1 MSRII
6 SLAAWAALLAFA
18 TPGEAQPAG
27 PHAVSGALAAPAAP
41 LTLPMNYYG
50 TRPAVEVRVNGRGPF
65 LFLIDTGAAGAP
77 ARADASLVRQLGLAQ
92 NGRTSVSDA
101 GGAAA
106 PIDRVM
112 LDRIELGGLA
122 ATGVEAYARD
132 YNGSDYLVRIDG
144 ILGLNFF
151 RDVLLTLDYGRSQV
165 RLARGALPPADGR
178 TILDYALVDGNPA
191 ITIHIGARAIQVLLD
206 SGNIRGLDMPAEWL
220 RTIPLASY
228 PRLAGTSTSVSGATS
243 LREVVLAEPL
253 RIGRYVLPN
262 PRITFSGD
270 FHEANLGSSIL
281 RAFSVTI
288 DQRNRRVRLVPVPG
302 RTPFP

>member
-6 SLAAWAALLAFA
+6 FIAAWAALLACA
-18 TPGEAQPAG
+18 TPAVSQPAA
-27 PHAVSGALAAPAAP
+27 PRSQAGALAAPAAA
-41 LTLPMNYYG
+41 LTLPMHYYG

-77 ARADASLVRQLGLAQ
+77 ARADAALVRQLGLAQ
-92 NGRTSVSDA
+92 SGRTSVSDA

-106 PIDRVM
+106 SIDRVM
-112 LDRIELGGLA
+112 LERIELGGLSA
-122 ATGVEAYARD
+122 SGVEAYARD

-191 ITIHIGARAIQVLLD
+191 ITIHIGARPLQVLLD

-228 PRLAGTSTSVSGATS
+228 PRVAGTSTSVSGSTG

-253 RIGRYVLPN
+253 RIGRYLFPN

-288 DQRNRRVRLVPVPG
+288 DQANRRVRLVPVPG
-302 RTPFP
+302 RNPFP